1 MLMRFQG
8 SEWAE
13 VGRIEVW
20 TSPTIGRGAIVGSG
34 ARIAGDAVIP
44 PGENRSGRCP
54 EMSPIEVILANGTR
68 AVLGLLAGRNGSAP
82 AFFQQGCR
90 EWLRGFTY
98 RNTGHGTHD
107 EVPACRNPWD
117 PGPPKLT
124 DVKDDVTWASCWR
137 TKPVPNREVEPS
149 SQAVGRVTIQRLD
162 RTVQSSVP
170 PHRLAMPI
178 YMWDSMWDAHITII
192 GNCMVSS
199 HLLYVP
205 VRIGNPPRGEFAA
218 WRYGDQFGKRLRRM
232 SLGMVRV
239 GGRAGDDGPV
249 TPESVARFRLND
261 LRSLRVFPD
270 EGDQGFS
277 VEINRV
283 MRKAWFG
290 GEDARRVAGAIVP
303 LLNGWGGSRLSVQ
316 RAVREIESSGHPSR
330 FLADVA
336 NREHRNWTGSHGYVY
351 NMPKPTRLALEMSLH
366 EEQERRALEGELW
379 ILEQAWKEAE
389 EIAAIADN
397 LLLPARTHEF
407 FDRHGKT
414 P

>member
-205 VRIGNPPRGEFAA
+205 VRIGNPPRGEFEV
-218 WRYGDQFGKRLRRM
+218 LPH
-232 SLGMVRV
+232 
-239 GGRAGDDGPV
+239 GPSSPGS
-249 TPESVARFRLND
+249 TFAPWP
-261 LRSLRVFPD
+261 RSA
-270 EGDQGFS
+270 S
-277 VEINRV
+277 VEGPATMGQSPPRASQGSDSTTSGRSACFRTRATRV
-283 MRKAWFG
+283 SA
-290 GEDARRVAGAIVP
+290 
-303 LLNGWGGSRLSVQ
+303 SRS
-316 RAVREIESSGHPSR
+316 
-330 FLADVA
+330 
-336 NREHRNWTGSHGYVY
+336 TG
-351 NMPKPTRLALEMSLH
+351 
-366 EEQERRALEGELW
+366 
-379 ILEQAWKEAE
+379 
-389 EIAAIADN
+389 
-397 LLLPARTHEF
+397 
-407 FDRHGKT
+407 
-414 P
+414 